1 MFQTQRKEKGMRK
14 AIKISMMLAVF
25 FVATMGFVGH
35 SAAFDADYSVF
46 IFIPGHPI
54 WSDMLS
60 LTYDGALIF
69 DSSYGSGTYMDL
81 GGPFVGTFITTDLF
95 ASPAVFT
102 MVGVVANPIVF
113 ATGVALMGGRMNVF
127 TLTGRLLWNYD
138 YEEEE

>member
-1 MFQTQRKEKGMRK
+1 MRNAK
-14 AIKISMMLAVF
+14 KITMVLTIF

-69 DSSYGSGTYMDL
+69 DSSYGSGSYIDL
-81 GGPFVGTFITTDLF
+81 GGPFAGFFITTDLF
-95 ASPAVFT
+95 AAPAVFT
-102 MVGVVANPIVF
+102 MMGVVANPIIA
-113 ATGVALMGGRMNVF
+113 ATGVALMDGRLKVF

-138 YEEEE
+138 SGEEEE